1 MIERTL
7 YIEIRAHWD
16 PDDPE
21 DARALGREIA
31 EIAKDCRHI
40 DGINRIVDK
49 KVTEDRLISDF
60 LGELI
65 DKMKPKDR

>member
-21 DARALGREIA
+21 DAKALGREIA
-31 EIAKDCRHI
+31 EIAKGCRHI

-49 KVTEDRLISDF
+49 KITEDRLISDF

-65 DKMKPKDR
+65 NKMKPKDR